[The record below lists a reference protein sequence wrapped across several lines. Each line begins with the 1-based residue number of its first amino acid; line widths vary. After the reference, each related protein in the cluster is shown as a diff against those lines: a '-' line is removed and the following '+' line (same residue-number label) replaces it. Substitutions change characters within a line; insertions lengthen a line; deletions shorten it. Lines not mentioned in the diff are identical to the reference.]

1 RFDPNADVRILELR
15 QGVHT
20 EARMAVRGAS
30 PVLVRLRLFGGHN
43 ARNAAAALAVGSFLG
58 IPLDAMVSAL
68 ETVEPVGDRSRI
80 IGWGAHWIV
89 ADCYNANP
97 GSVDAALES
106 LAQFGSDRRGPRIV
120 VFGDML
126 ELGPDEEAL
135 HAAVG
140 ERAAEL

>member
-1 RFDPNADVRILELR
+1 
-15 QGVHT
+15 
-20 EARMAVRGAS
+20 M
-30 PVLVRLRLFGGHN
+30 LVRLRLFGGHN

-68 ETVEPVGDRSRI
+68 ETVEPEGDRSRI

-97 GSVDAALES
+97 GSMDAALES

-126 ELGPDEEAL
+126 ELGLTKKPCMLRSAT
-135 HAAVG
+135 
-140 ERAAEL
+140 ERPSSAWTAS